1 MNLEHEGK
9 KEIFKTTKKIIVS
22 SFLKELEQVEKWW
35 AIIQR
40 IAQELTKW
48 PGQTNLMDFFL
59 YSREFA
65 GWKKKKDQK
74 HKLYLTSVRYLTH
87 NNPQKDFKSGLFGQK

>member
-40 IAQELTKW
+40 IAQELTKL
-48 PGQTNLMDFFL
+48 PGQTNLMAFFFL

-65 GWKKKKDQK
+65 GWKKKKK
-74 HKLYLTSVRYLTH
+74 RSEA
-87 NNPQKDFKSGLFGQK
+87 